1 MFFFKPKYT
10 FKITYSLLFYSRQG
24 QMTTYIDAT
33 TEGKAIRKLIN
44 ENKYYGPV
52 NIISLE
58 KRLNK
63 E

>member
-1 MFFFKPKYT
+1 
-10 FKITYSLLFYSRQG
+10 
-24 QMTTYIDAT
+24 MTTYIDAT

-44 ENKYYGPV
+44 ENKGYGPV

-58 KRLNK
+58 KRFSK

>member
-10 FKITYSLLFYSRQG
+10 FKITYSFLFYPHKDQI
-24 QMTTYIDAT
+24 TTYIDAT

-44 ENKYYGPV
+44 ENEGYGPV